1 MAFARGDEVHVAA
14 LGKGIVREVRN
25 GGRYLVELK
34 GRSIVAAHAQL
45 TAVPQGKRRGL
56 SDAQASQ
63 GPDPGASPRSS
74 AATSI
79 DLHGMT
85 TEEAVTALDAFLN
98 EALLAGHAEVRVIH
112 GRSGG
117 RLQAAVHARL
127 KQLSVVHHS
136 RLDPANPGVT
146 IVTL

>member
-1 MAFARGDEVHVAA
+1 MAAE
-14 LGKGIVREVRN
+14 
-25 GGRYLVELK
+25 
-34 GRSIVAAHAQL
+34 AQL
-45 TAVPQGKRRGL
+45 SAV
-56 SDAQASQ
+56 
-63 GPDPGASPRSS
+63 SPRKRQAASDSS
-74 AATSI
+74 APQTGAPDAPTRSYASTSL

-85 TEEAVTALDAFLN
+85 VEEAVTALDAFLN